1 MNEPLTITLRT
12 LTPLWTGGIDGTSE
26 RLHETGL
33 IGSLRWWY
41 EAIVRGLGGRVC
53 DPIEHPCSLSGDNLK
68 VYEQAI
74 KDGKAARQALS
85 EAKICNVCQ
94 LFGATGWARRF
105 RLVAEDRTAA
115 SGPNGTQQPT
125 GSRFKRNGQQR
136 PSWYFKGGRTGHMVL
151 RIIPTAADFDPIA
164 ILGTLWLIAR
174 WGGLAAKPQLG
185 YGWIE
190 VVSAPLFDVDEFVHK
205 VQTTT
210 AAQSTANHGLPSLDQ
225 MFFAQVETSDAGVI
239 PTLNL
244 KYDLRAAFRN
254 AFGGD
259 QTLRHWVCGSVRGEQ
274 RQASK
279 INITQAVNSAVR
291 VWGWIPED
299 VPVRSVTRDQIVD
312 EIKVAL
318 TAYGNLVY
326 WREFNSARD
335 TVHRQTDAPT
345 YLLDLLQRS

>member
-1 MNEPLTITLRT
+1 MNEPLTIKLKTV
-12 LTPLWTGGIDGTSE
+12 TPLWTGGADGTSD
-26 RLHETGL
+26 RLHATGI

-41 EAIVRGLGGRVC
+41 EALVRGLGGRVC

-68 VYEQAI
+68 VYEQSI
-74 KDGKAARQALS
+74 KDGKAVRQALS
-85 EAKICNVCQ
+85 EAKICSVCQ

-105 RLVAEDRTAA
+105 RLVVEDRTAA
-115 SGPNGTQQPT
+115 RGPDDTLQPT
-125 GSRFKRNGQQR
+125 GSRFKKDGQQR
-136 PSWYFKGGRTGHMVL
+136 PSWYFKGGRTGDIAL
-151 RIIPTAADFDPIA
+151 RIIPATADFDPIVV
-164 ILGTLWLIAR
+164 LGTLSLIAR

-190 VVSAPLFDVDEFVHK
+190 VVSAPPFDVDEFVRG
-205 VQTTT
+205 VQTT
-210 AAQSTANHGLPSLDQ
+210 AAAHPAANNGLPSLDK
-225 MFFAQVETSDAGVI
+225 MFFAQVQASDAGVTA
-239 PTLNL
+239 TLNL

-254 AFGGD
+254 ASGGG

-279 INITQAVNSAVR
+279 ISVTQAVNGAVR

-299 VPVRSVTRDQIVD
+299 VPVRGVTRDQVVD
-312 EIKVAL
+312 KIKATL
-318 TAYGNLVY
+318 TAYGQLGY

-335 TVHRQTDAPT
+335 TFHRQTDAPT